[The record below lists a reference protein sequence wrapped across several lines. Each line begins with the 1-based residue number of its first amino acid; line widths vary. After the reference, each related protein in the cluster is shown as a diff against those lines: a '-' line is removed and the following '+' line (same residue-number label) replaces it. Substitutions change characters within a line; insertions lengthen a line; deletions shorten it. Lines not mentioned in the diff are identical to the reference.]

1 MAFVSDDAETVR
13 RLVRNF
19 YKGQLKSGTKMYE
32 RGPKQATRNENAV
45 AGEDIRATNR
55 QKLRELG
62 SVGAFAR
69 YLVDNNVKAGNCG
82 EMAALAC
89 HYASLISSDAP
100 QVRYCELGDHHAFAM
115 AIDRAAHYSPGH
127 LDAVLWMK
135 SAPMT
140 GVYIIDP
147 WMNIA
152 CEASDYFDASLR
164 KLLGW
169 KAQGKVVSQGV
180 HFPEGDE
187 PLRPVGV
194 DPNGWH
200 REMVSINI
208 SYVEP

>member
-1 MAFVSDDAETVR
+1 MAFTSDDAETVL

-19 YKGQLKSGTKMYE
+19 YKGQLKSFTKMYE
-32 RGPKQATRNENAV
+32 RGPKQATRNENAL

-55 QKLRELG
+55 QKLRELA

-69 YLVDNNVKAGNCG
+69 YLIDNNVKAGNCG

-89 HYASLISSDAP
+89 HYTSLISSDALK
-100 QVRYCELGDHHAFAM
+100 VRYCELGDHHAFAM
-115 AIDRAAHYSPGH
+115 VIDPTARYNPSH
-127 LDAVLWMK
+127 LEAVLWMK

-152 CEASDYFDASLR
+152 CDASDYFDASLR
-164 KLLGW
+164 KLWVW
-169 KAQGKVVSQGV
+169 KEQGKVVSQGV

-194 DPNGWH
+194 DPNTWH
-200 REMVSINI
+200 REMVSLNI
-208 SYVEP
+208 SFVEP